1 MEPRKIPSPNNS
13 LTFFMEKMNGEIA
26 EYETSMVNLEKQIE
40 KRLIDTFRSFDI
52 NATVKSDR
60 YSLPYTHE
68 IKHTGY
74 GESYLN
80 GAFESMPLYRKI
92 FKEILNENLYKIRF
106 YIFAE
111 IEDRFPMGQV
121 NYYFRY
127 YKH

>member
-60 YSLPYTHE
+60 YSLPYTPE

>member
-13 LTFFMEKMNGEIA
+13 LTFFMEKKDKVED
-26 EYETSMVNLEKQIE
+26 YETAMVKLEKQIE
-40 KRLIDTFRSFDI
+40 KRFIETFRNFDI
-52 NATVKSDR
+52 NATVKTDR

-80 GAFESMPLYRKI
+80 GAFESMPLFRKV
-92 FKEILNENLYKIRF
+92 FKELLNENLYKIRF

-111 IEDRFPMGQV
+111 IEDHFPMGKV

-127 YKH
+127 YQH

>member
-13 LTFFMEKMNGEIA
+13 LTFFMEKMNGEVA

-80 GAFESMPLYRKI
+80 GAFESMPLFRKI
-92 FKEILNENLYKIRF
+92 FKEILDENLYKIRF

-111 IEDRFPMGQV
+111 IEDHFPMGKV

>member
-13 LTFFMEKMNGEIA
+13 LTFFMEKMNGEVA
-26 EYETSMVNLEKQIE
+26 EYETAMVNLEKQIE

-80 GAFESMPLYRKI
+80 GAFESMPLFRKI
-92 FKEILNENLYKIRF
+92 FKEILDENLYKIRF

-111 IEDRFPMGQV
+111 IEDQFPMGKV

>member
-13 LTFFMEKMNGEIA
+13 LTFFMEKMNGEVV
-26 EYETSMVNLEKQIE
+26 EYETAMVNLEKQIE

-52 NATVKSDR
+52 NASVKSDR

>member
-13 LTFFMEKMNGEIA
+13 LTFFMEKMNGEVV
-26 EYETSMVNLEKQIE
+26 EYETAMVNLEKQIE

>member
-1 MEPRKIPSPNNS
+1 METRKIPSPNNS
-13 LTFFMEKMNGEIA
+13 LTFFMEKMNGEVV
-26 EYETSMVNLEKQIE
+26 EYETAMVNLEKQIE

>member
-1 MEPRKIPSPNNS
+1 MEPRKIPRPNNS
-13 LTFFMEKMNGEIA
+13 LTFFMEKMNGEVV
-26 EYETSMVNLEKQIE
+26 EYETAMVNLEKQIE

-52 NATVKSDR
+52 NASVKSDR

>member
-1 MEPRKIPSPNNS
+1 MEIRKIPSPNNS
-13 LTFFMEKMNGEIA
+13 LTFFMDKMNGEVA
-26 EYETSMVNLEKQIE
+26 EYESAMVKLEKQIE
-40 KRLIDTFRSFDI
+40 KSLIETFRKFNIHAS
-52 NATVKSDR
+52 VKTDR

-80 GAFESMPLYRKI
+80 GAFETMPLYRKV
-92 FKEILNENLYKIRF
+92 FKELLDENIYKIRF

-111 IEDRFPMGQV
+111 IEDQFPMGKV

>member
-13 LTFFMEKMNGEIA
+13 LTFFMEKMNGEVA
-26 EYETSMVNLEKQIE
+26 EYETAMVNLEKQIE

-80 GAFESMPLYRKI
+80 GAFESMPLFRKI
-92 FKEILNENLYKIRF
+92 FKEILDENLYKIRF

-111 IEDRFPMGQV
+111 IEDRFPMGKV